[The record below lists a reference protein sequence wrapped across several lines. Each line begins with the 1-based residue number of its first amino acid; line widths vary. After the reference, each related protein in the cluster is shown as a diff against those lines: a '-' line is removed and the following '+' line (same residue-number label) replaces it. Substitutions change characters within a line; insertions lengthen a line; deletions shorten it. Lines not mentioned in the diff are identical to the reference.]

1 MDSRLH
7 DVTLLN
13 KAYMLLDRIDKLL
26 EEPCDTPDFGTPCS
40 KIFIGNLHPETYAS
54 HIEDV
59 FKDYSP
65 IRVRA
70 QIHGKPCIAFVDFK
84 DTETATRAIKDLNGK
99 TVFGRP
105 MRILYCR
112 PENGQTTGYGPGR
125 SRPRNY
131 SPERDI
137 EQPSRK
143 RVRRHDDLEY
153 TPASCR
159 DL

>member
-1 MDSRLH
+1 MNVNFKSTLDMS
-7 DVTLLN
+7 LLN

-26 EEPCDTPDFGTPCS
+26 EEPYDTSDFGVPCS
-40 KIFIGNLHPETYAS
+40 KIFIGNLHPETYAR

-70 QIHGKPCIAFVDFK
+70 QITGKPCIAFVDFK

-99 TVFGRP
+99 TVFGRN

-112 PENGQTTGYGPGR
+112 PENGRTAAMDCS
-125 SRPRNY
+125 SRPRKS
-131 SPERDI
+131 SPEPHT

-143 RVRRHDDLEY
+143 RIRRHDDWE
-153 TPASCR
+153 
-159 DL
+159 

>member
-1 MDSRLH
+1 MSLDLINRTYDLVNRINVLLQSDDRVPVH
-7 DVTLLN
+7 DRAPVH
-13 KAYMLLDRIDKLL
+13 DRSL
-26 EEPCDTPDFGTPCS
+26 GVPCS

-54 HIEDV
+54 HIQDV

-65 IRVRA
+65 MRVRA

-112 PENGQTTGYGPGR
+112 PENGRTAGMESN

-131 SPERDI
+131 SPERDT

-143 RVRRHDDLEY
+143 RVRRHDD
-153 TPASCR
+153 
-159 DL
+159 

>member
-1 MDSRLH
+1 MNSSLHSRE
-7 DVTLLN
+7 DMTRVIN
-13 KAYMLLDRIDKLL
+13 KAYSLIERIDKLL
-26 EEPCDTPDFGTPCS
+26 EEPCSTEDLGVPCS

-54 HIEDV
+54 HIEDI

-99 TVFGRP
+99 TVFGRN
-105 MRILYCR
+105 MRIMYCR
-112 PENGQTTGYGPGR
+112 PENGRITGMDCSSR
-125 SRPRNY
+125 SKNY
-131 SPERDI
+131 SPERDT

-143 RVRRHDDLEY
+143 RVRRHDDLE
-153 TPASCR
+153 
-159 DL
+159 